1 MSFSPRSVRGTT
13 VRATAT
19 DRGRAMDMS
28 CPKAR
33 VVSPAG
39 FEPAIPALKGRCPW
53 PLDDGDDRDGPGEPC
68 RIRTGCRRPKEDNA
82 GQRRQE
88 IRGVL
93 PMTVSRLFRLCPRR
107 DVQKAY
113 NGDRP

>member
-1 MSFSPRSVRGTT
+1 GRWWSGTWRQDLSSRSPTPFMSFSPRSVRGTT

-68 RIRTGCRRPKEDNA
+68 RIRTCDPLLK
-82 GQRRQE
+82 RQ
-88 IRGVL
+88 L
-93 PMTVSRLFRLCPRR
+93 LYRLS
-107 DVQKAY
+107 
-113 NGDRP
+113 